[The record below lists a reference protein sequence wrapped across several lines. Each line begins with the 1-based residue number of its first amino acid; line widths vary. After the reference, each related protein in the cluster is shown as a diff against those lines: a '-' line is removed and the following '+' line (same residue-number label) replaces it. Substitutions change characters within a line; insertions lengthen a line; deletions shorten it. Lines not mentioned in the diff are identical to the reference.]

1 MSLLCVWADST
12 YNPWV
17 ANTTIVFG
25 LLLTVIG
32 FFGYFATG
40 TSSFTALIPA
50 AFGLLLLAL
59 GFVARSEAARKHA
72 MHAAAAVALVGFL
85 GALMSLL
92 RTPAGVRS
100 AIAVYSQVAMLL
112 LTGIFVALCVRS
124 FIAARKAR
132 GGI

>member
-1 MSLLCVWADST
+1 MAV
-12 YNPWV
+12 
-17 ANTTIVFG
+17 TTILFG
-25 LLLTVIG
+25 LLLTLIG

-50 AFGLLLLAL
+50 AFGLLLLVL
-59 GFVARSEAARKHA
+59 GVIARSEAARKHA

-100 AIAVYSQVAMLL
+100 DAALYSQLAMLL
-112 LTGIFVALCVRS
+112 LTGAFVVLCVRS
-124 FIAARKAR
+124 FMAARRARKAA
-132 GGI
+132 